1 MLANG
6 GVLVMQVTWLW
17 RLTSPML
24 WSLFALLEGLG
35 KQWGSCHTASLQH
48 CRVCR
53 VPLTGAEA
61 APQLHRGRRR
71 GQLEAASL
79 PAPPPRTPLSR
90 FSVGLLLHFKNFKWK
105 MHGTQLLILIEDG
118 PLLWKACLWPSSLR
132 TGYKA
137 QPMKLSTPVGFGD
150 RLSEILC
157 AICCLSLVCSMLPS
171 HSTAFQT
178 CWCQIIEKNI
188 WKGLACSDVVVTAS
202 FLCVLQSLAR

>member
-1 MLANG
+1 MALEVDQPHALVTLCLAG
-6 GVLVMQVTWLW
+6 RTGEAVRLLPHCQSPALQSMQS
-17 RLTSPML
+17 SPH
-24 WSLFALLEGLG
+24 WSRGC
-35 KQWGSCHTASLQH
+35 S
-48 CRVCR
+48 
-53 VPLTGAEA
+53 P
-61 APQLHRGRRR
+61 APQRQEEGTARGC
-71 GQLEAASL
+71 LSAST
-79 PAPPPRTPLSR
+79 PPRTPLSR

-202 FLCVLQSLAR
+202 FLCVLQSLARQSQTNITF